1 MVWQAEA
8 GISYEAARREADFA
22 SKEII
27 IVENYLEGLKILSTK
42 YDDTRLLTFVADFQR
57 SDAYIKGFEKTVRL
71 AELRNVPVNRIL
83 KNKAEIDKYFG
94 GK

>member
-1 MVWQAEA
+1 M
-8 GISYEAARREADFA
+8 
-22 SKEII
+22 
-27 IVENYLEGLKILSTK
+27 
-42 YDDTRLLTFVADFQR
+42 TFVADFQR